1 MRRMRALAAQVTPD
15 QRCSPVF
22 LARILVLA
30 SVLALGGCS
39 QTLMSRLN
47 FAATNC
53 VPAADGSE
61 QGQTDG
67 ACHPPHPDE
76 ISHTFDAALN
86 GKRPAGLAHMPVQG
100 ATPSTLPASSRSFI
114 APNEHRAPP
123 ITHPGTLR
131 LSDAV
136 AYAVMTFPEIRVNE
150 ARVREARAGIGISE
164 SGLYPNAE
172 MRLAAGNNFSG
183 SYEGKALP
191 YGTAVNGND
200 VRFDGN
206 LMLRQLIYDF
216 GATRSDVER
225 AALLRDSE
233 THKLREKIDEIAAK
247 TAQMYIRLHEQR
259 ALLRLVDETIAS
271 HNNLLKIVQAQ
282 EKEGHSTIADVSRV
296 KSRLVDVGAI
306 RADVSLQLMSAEDQF
321 ERLTRNRPLR
331 LGDVPNF
338 RTIIPLTPMAA
349 ISQVLTNNPRLAAME
364 ANKKSTEKELEHQKA
379 SNLPRFNLEVEGDNK
394 NYRNGQLG
402 RSQMEARAMFAMR
415 LRLFDGGLAAATEKQ
430 IKARIEGSELSL
442 LNEREQIEADV
453 RQAYRAIDSANRK
466 GRLIADGVVSAKNVR
481 ELYLEQFKGGK
492 RTIFELLDGQM
503 AYYTSRRAQ
512 IESQYEAIRAVFE
525 VLRATGELT
534 RTLAGQDHR
543 EKQDNRAKQDNRPRH
558 DQRLVQ
564 GDAVQQQVSHPLPP
578 RLDRKGQPSQREPK
592 AAQGVPLPPARPA
605 AQIKSAPVV
614 GQGQPMSLITAQ
626 KTG

>member
-1 MRRMRALAAQVTPD
+1 MRRMRAQAVCLTSSIGRSSAHLTKIGV
-15 QRCSPVF
+15 
-22 LARILVLA
+22 VLSA
-30 SVLALGGCS
+30 LALGGCS
-39 QTLMSRLN
+39 QSLMTHLH
-47 FAATNC
+47 FAASVC
-53 VPAADGSE
+53 EPVADAAE
-61 QGQTDG
+61 QNQSAG
-67 ACHPPHPDE
+67 ACKRHGSDE
-76 ISHTFDAALN
+76 IATTFDNALN
-86 GKRPAGLAHMPVQG
+86 GKHPAGLAHMPTLA
-100 ATPSTLPASSRSFI
+100 ATPATLPASSRSFV

-123 ITHPGTLR
+123 ISHPGILR

-136 AYAVMTFPEIRVNE
+136 AYAVMTYPEIRVNE

-183 SYEGKALP
+183 SYEGKAVP
-191 YGTAVNGND
+191 YGTAINAND

-216 GATRSDVER
+216 GSTRADVER

-430 IKARIEGSELSL
+430 IKARIEGSELSI

-453 RQAYRAIDSANRK
+453 RQAYRAIESSNRK

-534 RTLAGQDHR
+534 RTLAGH
-543 EKQDNRAKQDNRPRH
+543 DNRAKHENRIV
-558 DQRLVQ
+558 QRAQPPIL
-564 GDAVQQQVSHPLPP
+564 LPP
-578 RLDRKGQPSQREPK
+578 RPQRAEQMSRITSNAVHGAPT
-592 AAQGVPLPPARPA
+592 PPVRPA
-605 AQIKSAPVV
+605 AQVKGAPVV
-614 GQGQPMSLITAQ
+614 GQGQPLSLISAPT
-626 KTG
+626 TG